1 MLAMN
6 AAMLSGIALGGALG
20 ALARYG
26 LGGWVQ
32 HVSGGTFPWG
42 TWVINVAGSLFLGLV
57 IRLSEGL
64 AVDPAWRAFLAIG
77 LAGGFTTFST
87 FSYESLRLLQDGEVP
102 SALLYMAGSVVLAL
116 LAVLAGFLL
125 AGWILHWRG

>member
-1 MLAMN
+1 MN
-6 AAMLSGIALGGALG
+6 LPMLSGIALGGALG

-26 LGGWVQ
+26 LGGWIQ
-32 HVSGGTFPWG
+32 QLSGGTFPWG
-42 TWVINVAGSLFLGLV
+42 TWAINVAGSLFLGLV
-57 IRLSEGL
+57 IRLFEGL

-87 FSYESLRLLQDGEVP
+87 FSYESLKLLQDGEVP
-102 SALLYMAGSVVLAL
+102 SALLYMAGSVVGAL